1 MEQGLQNKNM
11 DVLLGGLS
19 AQIKAQIKGTA
30 GHKLYRGC
38 LSGPSNETFSCIKG
52 VQVVSVLEAVDCVR
66 AKGTQNKSAAQ
77 FFFQDNWD
85 RNTNNHAC
93 VF

>member
-11 DVLLGGLS
+11 GVLLGGLF

-30 GHKLYRGC
+30 GYKLHRRC

-52 VQVVSVLEAVDCVR
+52 GQVISVLEAIDCVS

-77 FFFQDNWD
+77 HFFKDNRD
-85 RNTNNHAC
+85 RNTKKHAR